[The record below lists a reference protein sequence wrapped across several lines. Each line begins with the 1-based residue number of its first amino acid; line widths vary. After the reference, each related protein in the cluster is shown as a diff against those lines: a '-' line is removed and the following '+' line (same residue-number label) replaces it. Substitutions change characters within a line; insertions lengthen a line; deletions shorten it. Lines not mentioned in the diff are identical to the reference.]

1 MSNKIHT
8 LIYLHKSFFVTIQ
21 TFFNIHRLHYHSPGR
36 SAKYRHYVFEEYA
49 RMCEQGG
56 AGKSSALKN
65 AMDEE
70 QWYISAV
77 VIGYAHHVEA
87 DMKILLIY

>member
-1 MSNKIHT
+1 
-8 LIYLHKSFFVTIQ
+8 
-21 TFFNIHRLHYHSPGR
+21 
-36 SAKYRHYVFEEYA
+36 
-49 RMCEQGG
+49 MCEQGG

-77 VIGYAHHVEA
+77 VIGYAPHVEA